1 MKISLIIPTRNRA
14 ATLQFSL
21 TNLAKLQQ
29 ENQFEV
35 IVVDNNSSDE
45 TRKVAKQ
52 FSFVQYVF
60 EQNTAFTRAR
70 NTGAKN
76 AKGDILVFID
86 DDAILHPRSM
96 NQIIKL
102 FKQRSNCAMI
112 AGRVEPGYAKK
123 PPQWVLDCQAR
134 FNGLSIFTPE
144 NISFLTHSSQ
154 VVPAAVGPFMAVRA
168 DVYHSVGGFPPDTV
182 GVETDDS
189 SISFRKLY
197 IGPGDY
203 GLCYLVRRAG
213 WQIYYDKNISCTH
226 LIAPSRYTT
235 SFWRSRLIGEGQ
247 EEAIIQRQLYHFSK
261 ILLSIYR
268 AITIL
273 LYVHAQKQQGQSS
286 SKSLTMLQELNLH
299 HLRGYLE
306 MSWILDRYPKL
317 GSYLWKLG
325 VSGIDNAKYHQVVS
339 DLPSE
344 YIAINNPALFYDDA
358 PKHTLDT
365 YLTKFEILDHHI
377 YGSSSEF
384 VKLFFKLPFFP
395 YLLKKLAT
403 YRELCMLK

>member
-14 ATLQFSL
+14 ATLLSSL
-21 TNLAKLQQ
+21 TNLAKLQK

-45 TRKVAKQ
+45 TRKVTKQ
-52 FSFVQYVF
+52 FSFVRYVF

-70 NTGAKN
+70 NTGAES
-76 AKGDILVFID
+76 AKGEILVFMD
-86 DDAILHPRSM
+86 DDAVLHPGSI
-96 NQIIKL
+96 NQIIKV
-102 FKQRSNCAMI
+102 FKQHRNCAMI
-112 AGRVEPGYAKK
+112 AGRVEPGYARK

-134 FNGLSIFTPE
+134 FNGLSIFTPK
-144 NISFLTHSSQ
+144 NISFLTRSSQ
-154 VVPAAVGPFMAVRA
+154 VVPAAVGPLMAVRT

-189 SISFRKLY
+189 SVSFRKLY

-203 GLCYLVRRAG
+203 GLCYLVRLAG
-213 WQIYYDKNISCTH
+213 WQIYYDKKVSCTH
-226 LIAPSRYTT
+226 LIATSRYTT

-273 LYVHAQKQQGQSS
+273 LYVHAQKEQGQS
-286 SKSLTMLQELNLH
+286 SKSLTMLQELHLH
-299 HLRGYLE
+299 HLRSYLE
-306 MSWILDRYPKL
+306 MSWILDRYPML
-317 GSYLWKLG
+317 GSYLWELG
-325 VSGIDNAKYHQVVS
+325 VSGIDDANYHQVAS
-339 DLPSE
+339 NLPSE
-344 YIAINNPALFYDDA
+344 YIMINNPTLFYDDA
-358 PKHTLDT
+358 PNHSLGT
-365 YLTKFEILDHHI
+365 YLTKFEILDHRV
-377 YGSSSEF
+377 YGSSSGL
-384 VKLFFKLPFFP
+384 VKLFFKLPLFP